1 MSYVDAVYVKDKDLI
16 NVVER
21 VDGVR
26 KFKSFPAHYLFYYQD
41 NKGQYTGID
50 GKRLTKVAVATN
62 KAFDKEKRIYSH
74 KQLYESDSFKDA
86 ADSAEKQQIKLLLI
100 SFIDVTKIVQ

>member
-26 KFKSFPAHYLFYYQD
+26 KYKSFPAHYLFYYQD

-50 GKRLTKVAVATN
+50 GKRLTKVAVASN
-62 KAFDKEKRIYSH
+62 KAFDKEKH
-74 KQLYESDSFKDA
+74 TLWMWDA
-86 ADSAEKQQIKLLLI
+86 HCNPAIWGGST
-100 SFIDVTKIVQ
+100 V